1 MEGCVTRLLLPV
13 VAAFALVAFQVDA
26 QQDTAGQMLS
36 ACKAVPTAQA
46 AAGTEVRLPTD
57 FYTGYCWG
65 AFSSLQSATTSKDW
79 RGRQQYDACVPP
91 QTTKMQLIAAFTR
104 YAGNH
109 PEQME
114 KDYFGVA
121 LDAFKD
127 AFPCSRK

>member
-1 MEGCVTRLLLPV
+1 MNGRMSRLLLPL
-13 VAAFALVAFQVDA
+13 AAIFALAAFQVDA

-36 ACKAVPTAQA
+36 ACKAIPTAP
-46 AAGTEVRLPTD
+46 AGTGAVRLPTD

-91 QTTKMQLIAAFTR
+91 QTTKMQLIAAFTH

>member
-1 MEGCVTRLLLPV
+1 MG
-13 VAAFALVAFQVDA
+13 
-26 QQDTAGQMLS
+26 
-36 ACKAVPTAQA
+36 AQA
-46 AAGTEVRLPTD
+46 GTSEVRLPTD

-65 AFSSLQSATTSKDW
+65 AFSSLQSATTAKDW
-79 RGRQQYDACVPP
+79 RGRQQFDACVPP
-91 QTTKMQLIAAFTR
+91 QTTKMQLIAAFTH

-109 PEQME
+109 PEQMD

>member
-1 MEGCVTRLLLPV
+1 MRRLSLPV
-13 VAAFALVAFQVDA
+13 ALAFTAAVVQAAA
-26 QQDTAGQMLS
+26 QQDTAGQMLT
-36 ACKAVPTAQA
+36 ACKAVPTAQVGTQ
-46 AAGTEVRLPTD
+46 AGTSEVRLPTD

-65 AFSSLQSATTSKDW
+65 AFSSLQSATTAKDW
-79 RGRQQYDACVPP
+79 RGRQQFDACVPP
-91 QTTKMQLIAAFTR
+91 QATKLQLIAAFTH

-109 PEQME
+109 PEQLD